1 MSGGRSGR
9 SAVKM
14 EAPFYPEEG
23 LELLPDFVPLPGF
36 GTAGGPGADAA
47 AAAGQKLLLGAGKKR
62 DLAAAAPAPLPGP
75 FALRP
80 PAGARGSAAAL
91 RLLPPPPAAAAAP
104 PPAAGSAEPAAGG
117 GAAAAARG
125 GPEAAL
131 GSAAELPLLKL
142 PPAADLEQLLIQ
154 GGAGLGSGSPGPA
167 APGAGS
173 GGAAAAGPF
182 LYRQPV
188 TQEQEGFADGFVKA
202 LADLHKQNQLLA
214 APPPLSAPGPCCTAR
229 PGPPG
234 APAAADPPAVYTNL
248 SGFNPAGPLSPS
260 GSAYPAASAP
270 PPPPPPGLAFGA
282 AGLGSG
288 RLPPARSLE
297 EPQTVPEVPPSAGGE
312 GGSSAPT
319 PPSLSPLD
327 AESQERLKAE
337 RKRLRNRIAASK
349 CRRRKLER
357 IARLE
362 EKVKALKGQNAE
374 LAATANL
381 LRAQVTQ
388 LQGRVRSHLSSGCH
402 INAAG
407 HPPPPAAAAS
417 QPREAPPEAAA
428 AAAPETSAC

>member
-36 GTAGGPGADAA
+36 STAGGPGAD

-62 DLAAAAPAPLPGP
+62 DLPAAAPAPLPGP

-80 PAGARGSAAAL
+80 SAGARGSAAAL
-91 RLLPPPPAAAAAP
+91 RLLPPPPAAAP
-104 PPAAGSAEPAAGG
+104 PPTAGSAETGSGG
-117 GAAAAARG
+117 GAAAARG
-125 GPEAAL
+125 GPETAL

-154 GGAGLGSGSPGPA
+154 GGAGLGAGSPGPT

-234 APAAADPPAVYTNL
+234 APAAAAADPPAVYTNL

-260 GSAYPAASAP
+260 GSAYSSASA
-270 PPPPPPGLAFGA
+270 PPPPPGLAFGA

-388 LQGRVRSHLSSGCH
+388 LQGRVRSHLSSGCP

-407 HPPPPAAAAS
+407 HPPPPHAAA
-417 QPREAPPEAAA
+417 QPRETPPEVAAA
-428 AAAPETSAC
+428 GPETSAC